1 MATAAA
7 AVVARARRDVISH
20 FMQRNAVNAGA
31 AVSWV
36 PDRPLERRVMARLVR
51 RGVIVETAP
60 DTYYVDPPAYD
71 DWRRSVRKRA
81 AIAMVAVAA
90 IGGVLAVLA

>member
-7 AVVARARRDVISH
+7 AVVARARRDVVSH
-20 FMQRNAVNAGA
+20 FMQRNAVNPGA

-36 PDRPLERRVMARLVR
+36 PDRHIERRMLARFVN

-60 DTYYVDPPAYD
+60 DTYYLDPPAYD
-71 DWRRSVRKRA
+71 DWRHSVRKRTGMA
-81 AIAMVAVAA
+81 VVAVAL
-90 IGGVLAVLA
+90 IGAAAALLA